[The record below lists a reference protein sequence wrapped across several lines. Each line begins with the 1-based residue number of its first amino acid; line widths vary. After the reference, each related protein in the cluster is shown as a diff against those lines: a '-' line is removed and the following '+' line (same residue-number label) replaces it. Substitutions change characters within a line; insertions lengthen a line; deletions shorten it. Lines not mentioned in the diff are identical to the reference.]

1 MIAIAFPLLAGGC
14 LRSTRRKT
22 AYIVETTIKE
32 LVRKRGKLFP
42 ILCTLTFADNLV
54 GKPEARKRWKR
65 LRERLLA
72 EWPDLKGCGVWQRQA
87 RGAWHLHLILNH
99 AVAVTTLRD
108 MATACGWGVQMRL
121 DYIGGRDGFRGK
133 SVASV
138 CRYVT
143 RYITR
148 DMDDED
154 GGEHLT
160 VWLNTK
166 CGTTNFHW
174 HGGMATLRRRGLDFV
189 ANMDGEAREFLG
201 WDRNKFAREIPW
213 ETLARIGWDSMS
225 QDERILAVMTDDAV
239 LRWAHGPPGEGND
252 LEPF

>member
-1 MIAIAFPLLAGGC
+1 M
-14 LRSTRRKT
+14 RSTRRKT
-22 AYIVETTIKE
+22 AHIVETTVKE
-32 LVRKRGKLFP
+32 LVRKAGQRHP
-42 ILCTLTFADNLV
+42 ILCTLTFAENLTD
-54 GKPEARKRWKR
+54 KAEARKRWKR
-65 LRERLLA
+65 LRERLVR

-99 AVAVTTLRD
+99 SVAVQTLRD
-108 MATACGWGVQMRL
+108 LATSCGWGLQMRL
-121 DYIGGRDGFRGK
+121 DYIGGREGFRGK

-148 DMDDED
+148 DLDEED

-166 CGTTNFHW
+166 CGTTDFHW
-174 HGGMATLRRRGLDFV
+174 HGGLATLRRKGLDFV
-189 ANMDGEAREFLG
+189 AGMDGDDRDFCG
-201 WDRNKFAREIPW
+201 WDRNRIASTIPW
-213 ETLARIGWDSMS
+213 ETLVRLGWEVIS
-225 QDERILAVMTDDAV
+225 QDERAFLCATDTGV
-239 LRWAHGPPGEGND
+239 FRWAHGPPGEGND